1 MKFTALHLS
10 KSTFQALEDMGF
22 SKMTQIQEQAIPI
35 LLKGRDLIGQADT
48 GTGKTAAFAI
58 PIIEQL
64 KDDTKEIQA
73 LVLCPTRELACQV
86 ADQFTQLM
94 KYREGFSCVPIY
106 GGQKITIQL
115 KLIKNHPQVIVGTPG
130 RVLDHVRQG
139 SLRLRSVQM
148 VILDEADK
156 MLEMGFKDD
165 IEKILHATPNSN
177 QTSLFSA
184 TMQPLILQLA
194 QKYQNKAQHIN
205 LVKNK
210 DQELKIKQIYYEVA
224 PELKTE
230 AIKRLLAFYRI
241 RSALIFCNTRSQVNS
256 LFGRLKAEGFSVAS
270 LHGDLEQRKRDAVM
284 RKFREG
290 EAKIL
295 VATDIA
301 ARGIDV
307 DDIEVVFN
315 YNLPR
320 DSQDYVHRVGRTGRA
335 GKTGLAFSLVTPY
348 EVKHLK
354 EIISKQKLS
363 IDRASLPSLSALDL
377 SSLEVLQNAL
387 IDSTLSQT
395 TSKQYL
401 KDLKKIQGEANL
413 SDNIVE
419 LFMKKLSEQKAY
431 VFGAV
436 H

>member
-10 KSTFQALEDMGF
+10 KPTLQALEDMGF
-22 SKMTQIQEQAIPI
+22 SKMTQIQEEAIPI

-58 PIIEQL
+58 PAIEHL
-64 KDDTKEIQA
+64 KDDTKEIQV

-86 ADQFTQLM
+86 SDQFTQLM
-94 KYREGFSCVPIY
+94 KYREGFTCVPIY
-106 GGQKITIQL
+106 GGQKISIQL

-139 SLRLRSVQM
+139 SLRLRSVQV

-165 IEKILHATPNSN
+165 IEHIVKATPNRK
-177 QTSLFSA
+177 QTLLFSA
-184 TMQPLILQLA
+184 TMQPIILQLA

-210 DQELKIKQIYYEVA
+210 EQELKIKQVYFEIA
-224 PELKTE
+224 PELKIE
-230 AIKRLLAFYRI
+230 AIKRLLFFYRI
-241 RSALIFCNTRSQVNS
+241 RSALVFCNTRSQVNTV
-256 LFGRLKAEGFSVAS
+256 FERLKAAGFSVAS

-335 GKTGLAFSLVTPY
+335 GKAGKAFSLVTPF

-354 EIISKQKLS
+354 EIITKQKLT
-363 IDRASLPSLSALDL
+363 IDRASLPSIKMLDL
-377 SSLEVLQNAL
+377 SSVEVLQNSL
-387 IDSTLSQT
+387 IDSTLSSS
-395 TSKQYL
+395 TSKGYL
-401 KDLKKIQGEANL
+401 KDLKKLQAAANP

-419 LFMKKLSEQKAY
+419 LFMKKLLQQKTHI
-431 VFGAV
+431 FGV
-436 H
+436 N